1 MKSMMKLRFAP
12 HLLSL
17 FVIVSFDATCRA
29 EEAKDGLRGISKT
42 KPDSGISVPIDGGF
56 MVPYSETIPGTKVT
70 FEMIPIPGGKFKLGS
85 PGSET
90 GRSEDEGPQVEVEVA
105 PFWMAKNELTWA
117 EYKVY
122 MSLYQIFK
130 RLHSGNIRK
139 VNESNLADAITAPTP
154 LYESGHTFE
163 FGEDPQQPAVTMTQ
177 YSAKQYTK
185 LLSGMTGIQ
194 YRLPS
199 EAEWEY
205 AARGGSQTAYSFGD
219 DESQLADF
227 ACFEGS
233 NTGGPSKVGQKKPN
247 AFGLHDMHGNVWEWT
262 IDAYTDDGFTSIGA
276 GPVSVEKAIQWPTSA
291 YPRCVRG
298 GGWQDPADRCRSAAR
313 MGTEDVVWK
322 DKDPNEPLSPWWYTD
337 DPSRSVGMR
346 LARSLKPIDSEQI
359 KVYWNVDNEEIEKDI
374 QLRIDEGRGALGL
387 PVPELAKE
395 LAGPR

>member
-1 MKSMMKLRFAP
+1 MIKLRP
-12 HLLSL
+12 TSNLMSILCLGS
-17 FVIVSFDATCRA
+17 IVASSHAEDAQ
-29 EEAKDGLRGISKT
+29 DGPRGLSKT
-42 KPDSGISVPIDGGF
+42 KPDSGASVPIEGGF
-56 MVPYSETIPGTKVT
+56 MVPYSETIPGTKIT
-70 FEMIPIPGGKFKLGS
+70 FEMIPVPGGKFQLGS
-85 PGSET
+85 PDAEK
-90 GRSEDEGPQVEVEVA
+90 GRSEDEGPQVEVEVP
-105 PFWMAKNELTWA
+105 PFWMAKHELTWS

-205 AARGGSQTAYSFGD
+205 AARGGSKTAYSFGD
-219 DESQLADF
+219 DESQLADY

-262 IDAYTDDGFTSIGA
+262 VDAFTDDGYEAIGT
-276 GPVSVEKAIQWPTSA
+276 GPVTFEKAIQWPTSA

-313 MGTEDVVWK
+313 MGSEDEDWK
-322 DKDPNEPLSPWWYTD
+322 DEDPNVPLSPWWYTS

-346 LARSLKPIDSEQI
+346 LARSLKPMTPEQL
-359 KVYWNVDNEEIEKDI
+359 KLYWEADNDEIAADI